1 MVTKMETYCLTGSV
15 KPGRSNFNRIPQI
28 DAATKKKKKK
38 ILPRKS
44 GKNGHGTSQTD

>member
-28 DAATKKKKKK
+28 DAATKCLFFF
-38 ILPRKS
+38 LPRKS
-44 GKNGHGTSQTD
+44 GENGHGTSQTD

>member
-28 DAATKKKKKK
+28 DAATKCLIFSPK
-38 ILPRKS
+38 KS
-44 GKNGHGTSQTD
+44 GGNGHGTSQTD